1 MVQFCY
7 IRLYLGIEN
16 VSCRLLL
23 QMARMD
29 IDWNQVLNA
38 IQAKITPQ
46 MLRLVFPDENV
57 IVLHLFNT
65 LQEQLFKPFKSQY
78 WPTWIF
84 S

>member
-16 VSCRLLL
+16 FSCRLLL

-38 IQAKITPQ
+38 MQAKITP
-46 MLRLVFPDENV
+46 NV
-57 IVLHLFNT
+57 TASV
-65 LQEQLFKPFKSQY
+65 P
-78 WPTWIF
+78 
-84 S
+84 